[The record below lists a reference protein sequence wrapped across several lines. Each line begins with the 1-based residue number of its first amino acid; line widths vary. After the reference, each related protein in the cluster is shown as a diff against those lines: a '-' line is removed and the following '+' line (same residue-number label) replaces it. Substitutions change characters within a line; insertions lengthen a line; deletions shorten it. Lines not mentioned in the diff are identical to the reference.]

1 MLRCSE
7 LINNFAYGD
16 TTGKAS
22 NLYIEGDVLVNYV
35 TPIAFRTEG
44 GIVLNKSKYSMTTS
58 KNQNLVRRT
67 NMVVAELEENEFNKA
82 LNKANPSWY
91 YTYC

>member
-7 LINNFAYGD
+7 LVNNFAYGE

-22 NLYIEGDVLVNYV
+22 NLYIEGNVLVNYV
-35 TPIAFRTEG
+35 TPIAFRTHE
-44 GIVLNKSKYSMTTS
+44 GIVLNSSKYSMTTS
-58 KNQNLVRRT
+58 KNQNLIRRT
-67 NMVVAELEENEFNKA
+67 NMVVAELEEKDFNEA
-82 LNKANPSWY
+82 LNKANPNWY